1 MPIERI
7 QSGRGPGCVVSLHAD
22 RSKECR
28 VAPIWN
34 PGWEVGYYWLQA
46 YMVQDIQRLFY
57 LDRSGRDL
65 SVNVLYCS
73 TVVNT
78 RQSGN
83 LLLVENAIK
92 TVHLI
97 PFVS

>member
-1 MPIERI
+1 
-7 QSGRGPGCVVSLHAD
+7 
-22 RSKECR
+22 
-28 VAPIWN
+28 
-34 PGWEVGYYWLQA
+34 
-46 YMVQDIQRLFY
+46 MVQDIQRLFY